1 LFSRSREDD
10 GAPGGNTIFEL
21 EPGVDT
27 VDTIE
32 GVTIGSQRM
41 QEGSRA
47 NLYIP
52 SALAYG
58 EKQIGNR
65 GTGLCVPVGADI
77 IFDIEVFGRVDPNG
91 PGWFMDEDVG
101 LPRQREEL

>member
-1 LFSRSREDD
+1 MQDDVVAKGGLVVACCSRSR
-10 GAPGGNTIFEL
+10 G
-21 EPGVDT
+21 

-41 QEGSRA
+41 QEGAPCKPAHPIRLGIWRETDCNRRTS
-47 NLYIP
+47 LY
-52 SALAYG
+52 
-58 EKQIGNR
+58 
-65 GTGLCVPVGADI
+65 VPVGANI
-77 IFDIEVFGRVDPNG
+77 IFDNEVFGRVDPNG